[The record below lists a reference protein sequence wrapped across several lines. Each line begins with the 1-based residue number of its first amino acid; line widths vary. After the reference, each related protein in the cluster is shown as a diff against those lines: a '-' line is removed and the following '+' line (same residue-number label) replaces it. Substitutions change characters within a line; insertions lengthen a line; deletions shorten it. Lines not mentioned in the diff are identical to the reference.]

1 VTARA
6 FSRTS
11 RTACTVRTVAAAL
24 AATGLLSGAVACGSD
39 DGDGGSSTGA
49 AGGDSSTAS
58 ESAPSAASGK
68 PTDLMLQ
75 KADAPAGYGWNNVAD
90 VFDEDDDSVSDF
102 MSQLRETGGDTVDPA
117 ECSGIV
123 PDENALLLELHD
135 HPDTTAVTEFLPHD
149 DNDRTVIDGMVSTAH
164 DAADQ
169 VPDDLS
175 RCATFTRTSSLDPSK
190 PPVIYHAQATDGAV
204 VGAQDVHVITVVEED
219 PASPDNASDPVLIVT
234 GTADGVFF
242 RVSAVGLKE
251 PQILLDLADR
261 QVARITGQPA
271 TK

>member
-1 VTARA
+1 MTVRA
-6 FSRTS
+6 FSRT
-11 RTACTVRTVAAAL
+11 RRARRTVRTVAAAL

-39 DGDGGSSTGA
+39 DGDDSSSTGA
-49 AGGDSSTAS
+49 AGGDSSTAPS
-58 ESAPSAASGK
+58 SAASGD
-68 PTDLMLQ
+68 PSDLMLQ

-149 DNDRTVIDGMVSTAH
+149 DNDRTVIDGLVSTAH

-190 PPVIYHAQATDGAV
+190 PPVTYHAQASDGAV

-219 PASPDNASDPVLIVT
+219 PASPDNASDPVIIVT
-234 GTADGVFF
+234 GTAEGVFF